1 MYKILTL
8 VGTRPE
14 LIKMSVLIPK
24 LENYFNHI
32 LVHTGQ
38 NYDYN
43 LNKIFFKELKIKKPD
58 FFLNV
63 KDKNLSKMI
72 SNIIYK
78 TDVILEKTK
87 PDAILIYGDTN
98 SCLGIISAKRRKI
111 PIFHLEAGN
120 RCFDQRVPEEI
131 NRKVVDHLS
140 DVNMVI
146 SSHAKQNLL
155 DEGIKKDF
163 IFHVGSNMQEVIEKF
178 KKNIEKSKILEKL
191 RLRSQEYILV
201 SLHREENVDE
211 KQKLRK
217 ILISLNKIKKENNI
231 RIIISTHPRT
241 KNNMCK
247 FKMNY
252 KNLEFL
258 KPFGFYD
265 YCNLQKNSFCTI
277 SDSGTIFEES
287 SILNFPAI
295 TVRDSHER
303 HEGIDGGSVLIHS
316 DMNINLLESIKI
328 SRKLRNNAQFTVN
341 DYNQNFVSEK
351 IINII
356 QSYIPYVND
365 KIWKKKL

>member
-58 FFLNV
+58 FFLDV

-163 IFHVGSNMQEVIEKF
+163 IFHVGSNMQEVVEKF

-241 KNNMCK
+241 KNNMSK

>member
-8 VGTRPE
+8 IGTRPE

-24 LENYFNHI
+24 LETYFRHT

-43 LNKIFFKELKIKKPD
+43 LNKIFFRELKIKKPD

-78 TDVILEKTK
+78 TDTILEKIN
-87 PDAILIYGDTN
+87 PDAVLIYGDTN
-98 SCLGIISAKRRKI
+98 SSLGVISAKRRKI

-131 NRKVVDHLS
+131 NRKIVDHLS

-163 IFHVGSNMQEVIEKF
+163 IFHIGSNMFEVIEKF
-178 KKNIEKSKILEKL
+178 KKNIDQSKILEKL
-191 RLRSQEYILV
+191 RIKSQEYILV

-211 KQKLRK
+211 KLKLQKL
-217 ILISLNKIKKENNI
+217 LISLSKLKKEKNI

-241 KNNMCK
+241 KNNMRK

-265 YCNLQKNSFCTI
+265 YCQLQKNSFCTI

-303 HEGIDGGSVLIHS
+303 PEGIDSGTVLIHS
-316 DMNINLLESIKI
+316 DIDIRLSESIKI
-328 SRKLRNNAQFTVN
+328 SRKLRNTTQFTVN
-341 DYNQNFVSEK
+341 DYSQNFVSEK

-356 QSYIPYVND
+356 QSYIPYVNN
-365 KIWKKKL
+365 KIWKKKI